1 MAEKNKQSEPELDSP
16 VDKVQQADLVDEIL
30 EDTAGEVPQEESRTR
45 RFFLRLLR
53 WSVGLLVIF
62 GLGIIATILVF
73 YQPKVD
79 ELAKTNQELAN
90 ANDEILSLQNQ
101 IEDLEAEISSLSALE
116 ERNQVLQDELELADL
131 HIHIL
136 SARADVHAAQF
147 ALSTDDVA
155 RAQLQ
160 LNQTP
165 TTLAELRQMLK
176 PGERQVV
183 DSMLQ
188 RLELASGGIEDDPF
202 AAQSDLEVLAN
213 SLAQLENTYFANP

>member
-1 MAEKNKQSEPELDSP
+1 MVDKNKQPEQP
-16 VDKVQQADLVDEIL
+16 VDSLPDEVEDSGLADEVL

-62 GLGIIATILVF
+62 GLGVIATILAI

-79 ELAKTNQELAN
+79 ELAGTNQELAN
-90 ANDEILSLQNQ
+90 AKDEILSLQNQ
-101 IEDLEAEISSLSALE
+101 IKDLEAQISSLSALE
-116 ERNQVLQDELELADL
+116 ERNKALQDELDLADL
-131 HIHIL
+131 HVHIL
-136 SARADVHAAQF
+136 SALADVHAAQF

-155 RAQLQ
+155 LAQLQ

-165 TTLAELRQMLK
+165 TTLEELQQMLK

-183 DSMLQ
+183 GSMLQ
-188 RLELASGGIEDDPF
+188 RLELVGKGLEDDPF